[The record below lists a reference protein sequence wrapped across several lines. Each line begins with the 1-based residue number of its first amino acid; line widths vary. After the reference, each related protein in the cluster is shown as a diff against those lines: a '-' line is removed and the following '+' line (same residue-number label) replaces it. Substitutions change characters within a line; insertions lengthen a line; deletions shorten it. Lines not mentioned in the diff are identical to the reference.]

1 MKKVFWV
8 FMLIGIVLGICTNA
22 LAQGVTT
29 ATISGVVIDNSKQ
42 GLPGANVVAL
52 HVPSGTQYGAVT
64 RPDGRFTLP
73 GVRVG
78 GPYKITISFIGYK
91 TKTIENV
98 NLSLG
103 QVFDVDATLIEESA
117 QLEEVV
123 ITAQSNPVLNNE
135 RTGAATNVS
144 REQLERMPTINRN
157 FADMTRMT
165 PQMGGTNSFAGR
177 SSNFNNITIDGALF
191 NNAFGLSGVV
201 GGQTSAQPISLD
213 AIEQV
218 QVSIA
223 PFDVRQGSFT
233 GAGVN
238 AVTRSGTNEFSGSI
252 FTYRRNDALLGE
264 NIRDTKVTNQKLE
277 VQQTGFRL
285 GGPIIKN
292 KLFFFINGEIERR
305 TSPGSNYIATRPGVS
320 GSNVSSASAADLDA
334 LSNFLKTKYNYNT
347 GAYEGYDRRNYSD
360 KFTAKIDWNI
370 SANHKL
376 NVKYNYLK
384 SFADINPST
393 SGALAGGG
401 NPSVTHLPYQSAWY
415 IINNNL
421 NSIIAELNSNFGN
434 SMSNNITVGYT
445 AFRDFRESNG
455 GVFPL
460 VNIGNGAGQSFTT
473 FGYEPFSANN
483 LLNTDVFQFSDNL
496 TLYEGKHTITI
507 GTYNEFYKFKNG
519 FAPFFYGGY
528 QYASLADFY
537 NSTPEGTETP
547 IGISTGLGR
556 PTRYEVRY
564 SAVPGVNFPYAEM
577 KAMQIGFYAQDE
589 WQMKDNLKFI
599 IGVRGDIPIIDANII
614 PNNAVKSLTFQ
625 NGLKNVDVSRTQE
638 ARVLW
643 SPRIGFNWDVTNDKK
658 TQVRGGT
665 GIFTGRVPYVW
676 ISNQISNTGNL
687 FGSFVATGA
696 NAAKYPFNPDVNAYK
711 PTNATAN
718 SSYNLAFTSPD
729 FKFPQ
734 VWRTNI
740 AVDRQLP
747 WDMIGTFEFMYTKD
761 LNAVYHQNV
770 NLPDLNDAT
779 KVTKV
784 SSIDQRPRYLSNRI
798 NSNISDA
805 ILMDNTSKGYS
816 YTITAQLQKYFG
828 KDFYASIA
836 YNYTDA
842 RSVND
847 GGSIAQSIWRDRPV
861 SGDPNANV
869 LSYSNFLVPH
879 RIVGSINWKKE
890 YYKFFGTSISLFME
904 AQNNGR
910 FSYTY
915 AGDLN
920 GDGSGGGGNDL
931 IYIPKSASEINLQDI
946 VFTYREGNQNIEYAR
961 YTAAQQW
968 ADLEAYINQ
977 DDYLKSRKGQ
987 YAERNGAQNP
997 MYFKMDLSIKQD
1009 FYIDVKGKRNTIQLS
1024 FDIFNFTNFLN
1035 KDWGIEQI
1043 SARSALISF
1052 GGYDAQGNPRYT
1064 FPYAKNPTRAS
1075 DGTVTQGQALS
1086 KSYVDNVNSLGSR
1099 WQGQFGIRYIFN

>member
-1 MKKVFWV
+1 MKKLFWV
-8 FMLIGIVLGICTNA
+8 FMLICIVLGISTNA
-22 LAQGVTT
+22 FAQGVTT
-29 ATISGVVIDNSKQ
+29 ATISGVVADNSKQ

-78 GPYKITISFIGYK
+78 GPYKITVSFIGYK
-91 TKTIENV
+91 TKTIENIS
-98 NLSLG
+98 LSLG
-103 QVFDVDATLIEESA
+103 QVFNLDATLVEESA

-123 ITAQSNPVLNNE
+123 VTAQSNPVLNNE
-135 RTGAATNVS
+135 RTGAATNIS
-144 REQLERMPTINRN
+144 KEQLERMPTINRS
-157 FADMTRMT
+157 FGDMTRMT
-165 PQMGGTNSFAGR
+165 PQFGSNNSFAGR
-177 SSNFNNITIDGALF
+177 SGNFNNVSIDGALF

-201 GGQTSAQPISLD
+201 GGQTGAQPISLD

-233 GAGVN
+233 GAGIN
-238 AVTRSGTNEFSGSI
+238 AVTRSGTNDFSGSL
-252 FTYRRNDALLGE
+252 FLYNRNESLLGE
-264 NIRDTKVTNQKLE
+264 KVRDTEVVNQKID
-277 VQQTGFRL
+277 VNQYGFRL

-292 KLFFFINGEIERR
+292 KLFFFVNGEWERR
-305 TSPGSNYIATRPGVS
+305 TSPGSNFIATRQGVS
-320 GSNVSSASAADLDA
+320 GSNVSSANASDLDA
-334 LSNFLKTKYNYNT
+334 LSTFLKTKYNYNT

-360 KFTAKIDWNI
+360 KFTAKVDWNI
-370 SANHKL
+370 STNHKL

-384 SFADINPST
+384 SYADINPSS
-393 SGALAGGG
+393 SGALANGG
-401 NPSVTHLPYQSAWY
+401 NPSITHLPYQSAWY

-421 NSIIAELNSNFGN
+421 NSVIAELNSNFGS
-434 SMSNNITVGYT
+434 SMSNNFTVGYT
-445 AFRDFRESNG
+445 AFRDFRESDG
-455 GVFPL
+455 GTFPL
-460 VNIGNGAGQSFTT
+460 VNIGNGAGQSLTT

-483 LLNTDVFQFSDNL
+483 ILDTDVFQFSDNL
-496 TLYEGKHTITI
+496 TLYEGNHTITV

-537 NSTPEGTETP
+537 NSTPAGTETP
-547 IGISTGLGR
+547 IGTSTGLAR
-556 PTRYEVRY
+556 PTRYELRY
-564 SAVPGVNFPYAEM
+564 SAVSGVDFPFAEM

-589 WQMKDNLKFI
+589 WQVKPNLKVV
-599 IGVRGDIPIIDANII
+599 IGVRGDVPVIDADIF
-614 PNNAVKSLTFQ
+614 PNNAAKALTFQ
-625 NGLKNVDVSRTQE
+625 NGLKNVDVARTQE
-638 ARVLW
+638 ASVLW
-643 SPRIGFNWDVTNDKK
+643 SPRVGFNWDVTNDKK

-665 GIFTGRVPYVW
+665 GVFTGRVPYVW
-676 ISNQISNTGNL
+676 VSNQVSNTGVL
-687 FGSFVATGA
+687 FGSFLATGA
-696 NAAKYPFNPDVNAYK
+696 GTANYPFSPDVNAYR
-711 PTNATAN
+711 PVGGAA
-718 SSYNLAFTSPD
+718 SSTYNLAFTSSD

-761 LNAVYHQNV
+761 VNAVYHQNV

-779 KVTKV
+779 KVSKV
-784 SSIDQRPRYLSNRI
+784 SAIDQRPRYLSNRI

-805 ILMDNTSKGYS
+805 ILMDNTNKGYS

-828 KDFYASIA
+828 RDIYASIA

-847 GGSIAQSIWRDRPV
+847 GGSIAQSIWRDRPI
-861 SGDPNANV
+861 SGDPNGNV
-869 LSYSNFLVPH
+869 LSRSNFLVPH
-879 RIVGSINWKKE
+879 RIVGNVTWKKE
-890 YYKFFGTSISLFME
+890 YYKYFGTTVSLFFE
-904 AQNNGR
+904 AQHNGR

-920 GDGSGGGGNDL
+920 GDVSGGAGNDL
-931 IYIPKSASEINLQDI
+931 LFVPRTISDINLQDI
-946 VFTYREGNQNIEYAR
+946 VFTYREGTQNIEYAR

-968 ADLEAYINQ
+968 ADLDAYINQ
-977 DDYLKSRKGQ
+977 DDHLKDKRGG

-1009 FYIDVKGKRNTIQLS
+1009 FYVMVAGKKNTIQLS

-1035 KDWGIEQI
+1035 KEWGVEQFV
-1043 SARSALISF
+1043 RRQALISF
-1052 GGYDAQGNPRYT
+1052 GGYDSNGNPRYT
-1064 FPYAKNPTRAS
+1064 FPYAVNPSRSST
-1075 DGTVTQGQALS
+1075 GTITQGQALRES
-1086 KSYVDNVNSLGSR
+1086 FIDNTGLGSR